1 MSFSLFPSF
10 PSSLS
15 SHTSRENWSK
25 GIEHGDIG
33 LIYRFTEMSTS
44 RFVESAFWNFDSMF
58 VPQQHPAR
66 EVQDTFY
73 VKSGFSLLF
82 PPLFFPVFPFS
93 SSSPSFGLHRLQD
106 CLRAID
112 HTTFEKDADIRPTK
126 GRTPRR
132 RVLST
137 SSESPRIRRLRLNRL
152 PSSFL
157 A

>member
-15 SHTSRENWSK
+15 GHTPREKWRK

-73 VKSGFSLLF
+73 VKSGSLLL
-82 PPLFFPVFPFS
+82 PLPHSFCSRLLVFPFLPS
-93 SSSPSFGLHRLQD
+93 SSLSRTALQALVPLD
-106 CLRAID
+106 FLLKNANV
-112 HTTFEKDADIRPTK
+112 RPTK
-126 GRTPRR
+126 SRPSRR

-137 SSESPRIRRLRLNRL
+137 SRQSSRIRRIRLNRL